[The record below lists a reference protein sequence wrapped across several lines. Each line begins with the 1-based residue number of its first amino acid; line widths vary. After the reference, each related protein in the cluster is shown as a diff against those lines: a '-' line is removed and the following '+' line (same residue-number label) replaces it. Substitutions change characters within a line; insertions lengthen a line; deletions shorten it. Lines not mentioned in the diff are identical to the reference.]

1 MPDVTGPYSQE
12 FVFGAGRIFAIND
25 GLNKVPSEPTLI
37 QPVQFLSIQEASV
50 DETIQMPELNST
62 LEFPDA
68 VASGRRKLTGK
79 VNFGRVD
86 LLLLNQIVFGE
97 NSYAAG
103 GTLLQGAEPDSVP
116 ATPGPYTVVIAPPSS
131 GTFVAGLGV
140 YYASSGKQFE
150 KVTTVAAAGQ
160 YQLDASTGTYTFDAA
175 DQGVG
180 VLINYTYSTTTVGH
194 NFTVTSQVMGLRQRP
209 TFSLYLSMPA
219 QGNSDML
226 IYSCRASKLN
236 RPFKADD
243 FMKMEMDFEAYPNA
257 GGQIYNWCSAIS

>member
-1 MPDVTGPYSQE
+1 MPDVAGPYSQE

-37 QPVQFLSIQEASV
+37 QPVQFLSIQEAAV

-79 VNFGRVD
+79 VTFGRVD
-86 LLLLNQIVFGE
+86 LLLLNQIIFGE
-97 NSYAAG
+97 NTYAAG
-103 GTLLQGAEPDSVP
+103 GALLQGAEAHSIP
-116 ATPGPYTVVIAPPSS
+116 ATPGPYTVLIAPPSS
-131 GTFVAGLGV
+131 GTYVADLGV
-140 YYASSGKQFE
+140 YYASSGKQLE
-150 KVTTVAAAGQ
+150 NIGTVVAAGQ
-160 YQLDASTGTYTFDAA
+160 YQINPSTGTYTFDAA
-175 DQGVG
+175 DQGVA
-180 VLINYTYSTTTVGH
+180 VVINYTYSTTTVGH

-209 TFSLYLSMPA
+209 SFSLYLSMPA

-243 FMKMEMDFEAYPNA
+243 FMKPEMDFEAYPNA
-257 GGQIYNWCSAIS
+257 AGNVYNWCSAIS